1 MVGFLIGILFTNIF
15 GKAYILGVG
24 LLGEYFL
31 LHFKYTQINYNRL
44 LMYVFQERIKLFL
57 VICILGVTNIGIFVI
72 GAFILWLGFSSGV
85 LLSVAILKFGMKGIM
100 ICLSAVFPQFLIYI
114 PVYLL
119 YCDKLIDLKIS
130 GRSTLKKQ
138 KWLQYIL
145 FIGVGLIA
153 ISFGVVLESYIN
165 PIILKKVIS
174 LINLNT

>member
-57 VICILGVTNIGIFVI
+57 VICILGITNIGILVI
-72 GAFILWLGFSSGV
+72 GAFFLWLGFSSGV
-85 LLSVAILKFGMKGIM
+85 LLSVAILKFGVKGIV
-100 ICLSAVFPQFLIYI
+100 ICLGAVFPQFLIYI

-119 YCDKLIDLKIS
+119 YSDKLIDLKIS
-130 GRSTLKKQ
+130 GRNTLKKQ
-138 KWLQYIL
+138 RWFQYVL
-145 FIGVGLIA
+145 FIGIGIIA
-153 ISFGVVLESYIN
+153 VAFGAIMETYVN
-165 PIILKKVIS
+165 PIMLKKILS
-174 LINLNT
+174 IINLNV